1 MNNLNVTYIFNML
14 HSVFTCTDKNIEKH
28 NHNYAFS
35 YFLFAYAWALLGLGL
50 SVCTD
55 DFAGACRPE
64 HNQGDKV

>member
-1 MNNLNVTYIFNML
+1 ML
-14 HSVFTCTDKNIEKH
+14 YSVFTCTDKNIEKH
-28 NHNYAFS
+28 SHNYAFS